1 MGNES
6 GAKKSGLI
14 VQVQSVR
21 TNPRIDR
28 VNVIVG
34 ATLVV
39 ALFYLGDPVAEQGL
53 DRGGQFG
60 ENVSGQRRH
69 GVFLAA
75 GFLGQAAAL
84 VRAGAQD
91 LDIEP
96 PGGVAHDYRG
106 AGLVRAVGRGRVPQ
120 AAVEHEHAAGWAAG
134 IYFRGI
140 RGQRIDTIVAGGVVR
155 GAMAAGD

>member
-14 VQVQSVR
+14 VQVQAVR

-53 DRGGQFG
+53 D
-60 ENVSGQRRH
+60 
-69 GVFLAA
+69 
-75 GFLGQAAAL
+75 
-84 VRAGAQD
+84 
-91 LDIEP
+91 
-96 PGGVAHDYRG
+96 
-106 AGLVRAVGRGRVPQ
+106 
-120 AAVEHEHAAGWAAG
+120 
-134 IYFRGI
+134 
-140 RGQRIDTIVAGGVVR
+140 
-155 GAMAAGD
+155 

>member
-53 DRGGQFG
+53 DWGGQFR
-60 ENVSGQRRH
+60 ENGWRAATARR
-69 GVFLAA
+69 F
-75 GFLGQAAAL
+75 
-84 VRAGAQD
+84 
-91 LDIEP
+91 P
-96 PGGVAHDYRG
+96 
-106 AGLVRAVGRGRVPQ
+106 
-120 AAVEHEHAAGWAAG
+120 
-134 IYFRGI
+134 
-140 RGQRIDTIVAGGVVR
+140 
-155 GAMAAGD
+155 